1 MVGRPAGEGPFR
13 SRASALVM
21 TMVAIGSAFMVGP
34 LVALFVYFGAH
45 PAGPPTTS
53 DLWQA
58 ILNSIAASVIA
69 LVLVVLVG
77 VPTGYWLHRHSSR
90 RAHLLATLLRL
101 PLGVPPMVA
110 GVMLLVAFGP
120 ESPVGRILGGRLVN
134 TLSAIVLAQCF
145 ASLPYIVEGSRGA
158 FGGVDVRAG
167 IVARSLGMGSL
178 AEMTQVAIPLG
189 WSSIRS
195 SIILGYL
202 RAFGEFGA
210 VLLVAYSP
218 YSLPVYT
225 YVVFEGS
232 GLGATAAPVLATLAL
247 SGLVALGL
255 SRLSWPSSPLLS
267 TLDGA
272 GRKRAGSRAGN
283 SDQPETAS
291 RIRVEGIVGQF
302 ALQVEFTAYKGCTVL
317 LGPSGSG
324 KTLTLNALCGSVA
337 EGLAVSVSGEVGA
350 IRGEA
355 IGYVPQRFGLF
366 PHLTLAQNMRLA
378 SAYGV
383 EGRPPVELLEQMN
396 LAEFGG
402 RMPGSLSGGQ
412 YQRGALARAMAA
424 NSYLVVLDEPLSA
437 LDAQMRAEHLRFID
451 THVKQAVDYL
461 FVVTHDVMEAAYLA
475 DRLVVMEGGRV
486 LQEGEA
492 GEVLAGPSSPE
503 VARIIGADNLVRL
516 PDHRDIEP
524 ELRGRTA
531 CFFSA
536 DVAVDPAGNP
546 GALPGRRLIGRAE
559 VSSARKLPWMSEVRL
574 NLAGAEVVARL
585 WPESDGLPEPGTP
598 VELRVRTERLYLY

>member
-1 MVGRPAGEGPFR
+1 MV
-13 SRASALVM
+13 L
-21 TMVAIGSAFMVGP
+21 P
-34 LVALFVYFGAH
+34 LVALLVYFGAH
-45 PAGPPTTS
+45 RAGPPGTAN
-53 DLWQA
+53 LWQA
-58 ILNSIAASVIA
+58 IFNSVVASLIA
-69 LVLVVLVG
+69 LVLVVVVG
-77 VPTGYWLHRHSSR
+77 VPTGYWLQRHSSR

-120 ESPVGRILGGRLVN
+120 ESPIGRALGGRLVN
-134 TLSAIVLAQCF
+134 TLAAIVLAQSF

-158 FGGVDVRAG
+158 FGGVDERAG
-167 IVARSLGMGSL
+167 IVAKSLRMGPV
-178 AEMTQVAIPLG
+178 AEMVQVAIPLA

-225 YVVFEGS
+225 YVAFEGS
-232 GLGATAAPVLATLAL
+232 GLAATAAPVLATLAL

-255 SRLSWPSSPLLS
+255 SRLSWPSGPLLS
-267 TLDGA
+267 TLEEVP
-272 GRKRAGSRAGN
+272 RKRAESRAAGLGR
-283 SDQPETAS
+283 PESGS
-291 RIRVEGIVGQF
+291 RIRVEGTVGQF
-302 ALQVEFTAYKGCTVL
+302 ALRAEFTAHRGCTVL

-337 EGLAVSVSGEVGA
+337 DGLVASASGEVGA
-350 IRGEA
+350 ITGEA

-366 PHLTLAQNMRLA
+366 PHMTLAQNMRLA
-378 SAYGV
+378 AAYGV
-383 EGRPPVELLEQMN
+383 EGRAPADLLEQMN
-396 LAEFGG
+396 LAEFAS

-424 NSYLVVLDEPLSA
+424 NSHLVVLDEPLSA
-437 LDAQMRAEHLRFID
+437 LDAQMRTEHLRFID
-451 THVKQAVDYL
+451 TYVKQAVDYL

-475 DRLVVMEGGRV
+475 DRLVVIQGGRV
-486 LQEGEA
+486 LQEGDA
-492 GEVLAGPSSPE
+492 GDVLGRPSSVE

-516 PDHRDIEP
+516 PERSDLDP
-524 ELRGRTA
+524 ELRGRNA

-536 DVAVDPAGNP
+536 DIVVGP
-546 GALPGRRLIGRAE
+546 PGRTETNVGRRRLGRARVISVRE
-559 VSSARKLPWMSEVRL
+559 TPWLSEVL
-574 NLAGAEVVARL
+574 LDLAGVEVIARL
-585 WPESDGLPEPGTP
+585 WRNAGGLPEPGAD
-598 VELRVRTERLYLY
+598 VEVSVRTERLYLF